1 MKKSKNNFKILA
13 LDIATTTGYAIYN
26 GIDFIHGVIKSPKE
40 KQFYNL
46 RVEVEGLINKHRP
59 NIVLIE
65 DTFIGPYANAAKKLN
80 MFRGAVIQLF
90 EGLNI
95 DFQSVNNTTI
105 KSVLVKNN
113 HATKNQVVDEINKLF
128 NLTLNPKQN
137 DEADAISLAY
147 IFFKEL
153 SNGN

>member
-1 MKKSKNNFKILA
+1 MKKLKSNFKILA

-26 GIDFIHGVIKSPKE
+26 GKDFIHGIIKSPKE

-46 RVEVEGLINKHRP
+46 RVEVESLINKHQP
-59 NIVLIE
+59 NIILIE

-80 MFRGAVIQLF
+80 MFRGAVIQLL

-95 DFQSVNNTTI
+95 NFQSVNNTTI

-113 HATKNQVVDEINKLF
+113 HAKKDQVVDEINKLF
-128 NLTLNPKQN
+128 NLTLDPKQN
-137 DEADAISLAY
+137 DEADSMALAY
-147 IFFKEL
+147 IFYKEL
-153 SNGN
+153 SDGN